1 MILIV
6 IYMFFA
12 PHRGDSLAL
21 FPTELNVLKGRKAAF
36 IVEVTNYNVS
46 NPSSLYSINKIK
58 DISIISELETK
69 FETLVYT
76 LPQISVNFFIKF

>member
-1 MILIV
+1 
-6 IYMFFA
+6 MFFA
-12 PHRGDSLAL
+12 PQRGDSLAL
-21 FPTELNVLKGRKAAF
+21 FPTELNILKGRKAAF

-46 NPSSLYSINKIK
+46 NPSSLYSINKITE